1 MKKFTMWLLSAIFLA
16 LITCSIQSVSADHLQ
31 PGTGLFIT
39 ESKTSLVTSNNTNY
53 QIHLQLVSRNGD
65 GQLISVLESN
75 VGGYIPHEITDSIF
89 DTAMGKKEIITIDNI
104 KYEKVQYTFSPTLVQ
119 RWVAIYP
126 LFSEVVIEFE
136 ITEDVRAEMHDAVK
150 NYSIWKLQ
158 HCADWEG
165 EHGFSCIPLF
175 QVLVPTLTLE
185 PDDVITL
192 NWTILRELN

>member
-1 MKKFTMWLLSAIFLA
+1 MFYMKKFTMWLLSAIFVA

-89 DTAMGKKEIITIDNI
+89 DTAMGKKKIVIIDNI
-104 KYEKVQYTFSPTLVQ
+104 KYEKVQWTDSGGYTPDEGNKKTK
-119 RWVAIYP
+119 
-126 LFSEVVIEFE
+126 E
-136 ITEDVRAEMHDAVK
+136 
-150 NYSIWKLQ
+150 YSIWKIGT
-158 HCADWEG
+158 CADFSDIG
-165 EHGFSCIPLF
+165 HREHQCISIF
-175 QVLVPTLTLE
+175 QVLLPTITLE
-185 PDDVITL
+185 LGDVATQE
-192 NWTILRELN
+192 WTILRELGV